1 MAKKFEVMVGNKA
14 VAYAAK
20 LARVQYVSAY
30 PITPQTTIVQYLS
43 DMCASG
49 FMDAEYVTMEGEL
62 SCQASAI
69 TASTTVRSF
78 TATSGPGLLY
88 MHHPLHMTS
97 WARLPL
103 VMAVVH
109 RSTKGMQPDQM
120 DTMSQRDTGWLMLE
134 CMNSQELLD
143 TGIMSFKIAEDPRV
157 RLPTIFM
164 GDGYILSYTSEPVE
178 IPDQEL
184 VDEFLGPYKRP
195 YPMFPE
201 EAAEA
206 NKLMG
211 AMWSNEGG
219 PQQIWKVQQEAAM
232 NAKTVIKEVNAEFQK
247 KFGRSYGNGLVEE
260 YKCDDVDAVL
270 VAMGTIAST
279 AKTAVDRLQA
289 DGKKVGLV
297 AIKSFKPFPDEEF
310 QRIAGYAKA
319 MGVIDRNVSTGT
331 KGGITF
337 TETRHALYDIDERPV
352 TLNFHAGMRGQEVT
366 VSGLMKLGEKTLKAA
381 YGEKVSPI
389 VEWVKGD

>member
-20 LARVQYVSAY
+20 LARVKYVSAF
-30 PITPQTTIVQYLS
+30 PITPQTTIVQYLA
-43 DMCASG
+43 DMMASG
-49 FMDAEYVTMEGEL
+49 ELDAEYVTMEGEL

-88 MHHPLHMTS
+88 MHHPMHMTS

-134 CMNSQELLD
+134 CQNSQELLD

-157 RLPTIFM
+157 RLPLIFA

-178 IPDQEL
+178 IPAQEE
-184 VDEFLGPYKRP
+184 VDAFLPPYKRP
-195 YPMFPE
+195 YPMYPE
-201 EAAEA
+201 EAEEA
-206 NKLMG
+206 RALMSE
-211 AMWSNEGG
+211 MWNPFVD
-219 PQQIWKVQQEAAM
+219 PQKVWADQQQAAM
-232 NAKTVIKEVNAEFQK
+232 NAKTVIKEVNAEFEK
-247 KFGRSYGNGLVEE
+247 WFGRSYGNGLVEE
-260 YKCDDVDAVL
+260 YKCENVEAVL

-279 AKTAVDRLQA
+279 AKTAIDQMQK
-289 DGKKVGLV
+289 DGKKIGLV

-331 KGGITF
+331 RGGITF
-337 TETRHALYDIDERPV
+337 TEIRHALYDVDEKPV
-352 TLNFHAGMRGQEVT
+352 TLNFHAGMRGKEVR
-366 VSGLMKLGEKTLKAA
+366 VEDLKRMAEKTLKAA
-381 YGEKVSPI
+381 NGEKVSPI
-389 VEWVKGD
+389 VEWA

>member
-20 LARVQYVSAY
+20 LARVKYISAF

-43 DMCASG
+43 DMVANG
-49 FMDAEYVTMEGEL
+49 EIDAEYVTMEGEL

-109 RSTKGMQPDQM
+109 RTTKGMSPDQM

-134 CMNSQELLD
+134 CQNAQELLD
-143 TGIMSFKIAEDPRV
+143 TGLMSFKIAEDPRV
-157 RLPTIFM
+157 RLPMIFA

-178 IPDQEL
+178 IPAQEE
-184 VDEFLGPYKRP
+184 VDAFLGPYKRP

-201 EAAEA
+201 EAVEA
-206 NKLMG
+206 RELMG
-211 AMWSNEGG
+211 AMWGG
-219 PQQIWKVQQEAAM
+219 GDPQDAWRVQQEAAE
-232 NAKTVIKEVNAEFQK
+232 NAKIVIKEVNAEFEK
-247 KFGRSYGNGLVEE
+247 WFGRSYGNGLVEE
-260 YKCDDVDAVL
+260 YKCEDVDAVI

-279 AKTAVDRLQA
+279 AKTAIDQMQK
-289 DGKKVGLV
+289 DGKRIGLV
-297 AIKSFKPFPDEEF
+297 AIKSFKPFPSEEF
-310 QRIAGYAKA
+310 QRIAENVSA
-319 MGVIDRNVSTGT
+319 MGVIDRNISTGT
-331 KGGITF
+331 QGGITY
-337 TETRHALYDIDERPV
+337 TEIRHALYDMEDKPETI
-352 TLNFHAGMRGQEVT
+352 NFFAGLRGKEVR
-366 VSGLMKLGEKTLKAA
+366 VRDIKRMAEKTLKVAN
-381 YGEKVSPI
+381 GEKVDSR
-389 VEWVKGD
+389 VEWA

>member
-20 LARVQYVSAY
+20 LARVKYISAF

-43 DMCASG
+43 DMVANG
-49 FMDAEYVTMEGEL
+49 EIDAEYVTMEGEL

-109 RSTKGMQPDQM
+109 RTTKGMSPDQM

-134 CMNSQELLD
+134 CQNAQELLD
-143 TGIMSFKIAEDPRV
+143 TGLMSFKIAEDPRV
-157 RLPTIFM
+157 RLPIIFA

-178 IPDQEL
+178 IPAQEE
-184 VDEFLGPYKRP
+184 VDAFLGPYKRP

-201 EAAEA
+201 EAEESR
-206 NKLMG
+206 KLMG
-211 AMWSNEGG
+211 AMWGG
-219 PQQIWKVQQEAAM
+219 GDPQDAWRVQQEAAE

-247 KFGRSYGNGLVEE
+247 WFGRSYGNGLVEE
-260 YKCDDVDAVL
+260 YKCEDVDAVI

-279 AKTAVDRLQA
+279 AKTAIDQMQK
-289 DGKKVGLV
+289 DGKKIGLV
-297 AIKSFKPFPDEEF
+297 AIKSFKPFPSEEF
-310 QRIAGYAKA
+310 ERIAGYVDA
-319 MGVIDRNVSTGT
+319 MGVIDRNISTGT
-331 KGGITF
+331 QGGITY
-337 TETRHALYDIDERPV
+337 TEIRHALYDMEDKPKTI
-352 TLNFHAGMRGQEVT
+352 NFFAGLRGKEVR
-366 VSGLMKLGEKTLKAA
+366 VRDIKRMAEKTLKVAR
-381 YGEKVSPI
+381 GEKVDSQ
-389 VEWVKGD
+389 VEWA

>member
-20 LARVQYVSAY
+20 LARVKYISAF

-43 DMCASG
+43 DMVANG
-49 FMDAEYVTMEGEL
+49 EIDAEYVTMEGEL

-109 RSTKGMQPDQM
+109 RTTKGMSPDQM

-134 CMNSQELLD
+134 CQNAQELLD
-143 TGIMSFKIAEDPRV
+143 TGLMSFKIAEDPRV
-157 RLPTIFM
+157 RLRMIFA

-178 IPDQEL
+178 IPAQEE
-184 VDEFLGPYKRP
+184 VDVFLGPYKRP

-201 EAAEA
+201 EAEEA
-206 NKLMG
+206 RKLMG
-211 AMWSNEGG
+211 AMWGG
-219 PQQIWKVQQEAAM
+219 GDPQDAWRVQQEAAE
-232 NAKTVIKEVNAEFQK
+232 NAKIVIKEVNAEFEK
-247 KFGRSYGNGLVEE
+247 WFGRSYGNGLVEE
-260 YKCDDVDAVL
+260 YKCEDVDAVI

-279 AKTAVDRLQA
+279 AKTAIDQMQK
-289 DGKKVGLV
+289 DGKRIGLV
-297 AIKSFKPFPDEEF
+297 AIKSFKPFPSEEF
-310 QRIAGYAKA
+310 QRIAENVSA
-319 MGVIDRNVSTGT
+319 MGVIDRNISTGT
-331 KGGITF
+331 QGGITY
-337 TETRHALYDIDERPV
+337 TEIRHALYDMEDKPETI
-352 TLNFHAGMRGQEVT
+352 NFFAGLRGKEVR
-366 VSGLMKLGEKTLKAA
+366 VRDIKRMAEKTLKVAN
-381 YGEKVSPI
+381 GEKVDSR
-389 VEWVKGD
+389 VEWA

>member
-1 MAKKFEVMVGNKA
+1 LAKKFEVMVGNKA

-20 LARVQYVSAY
+20 LARVKYVSAF
-30 PITPQTTIVQYLS
+30 PITPQTTIVQYLA
-43 DMCASG
+43 DMIANG
-49 FMDAEYVTMEGEL
+49 EIDAEYVTMEGEL
-62 SCQASAI
+62 SCQSSAI

-88 MHHPLHMTS
+88 MHHPMHMTS

-134 CMNSQELLD
+134 CQNSQELLD
-143 TGIMSFKIAEDPRV
+143 TGIMSFKIAEDQRV
-157 RLPTIFM
+157 RLPLIFA

-178 IPDQEL
+178 IPAQEE
-184 VDEFLGPYKRP
+184 VDAFLPPYKRP

-201 EAAEA
+201 EADESRT
-206 NKLMG
+206 LMG
-211 AMWSNEGG
+211 EMWNPFVD
-219 PQQIWKVQQEAAM
+219 PQKVWADQQQAAM
-232 NAKTVIKEVNAEFQK
+232 NAKKVIKEVNTEFEK
-247 KFGRSYGNGLVEE
+247 WFGRSYGNGLVEE
-260 YKCDDVDAVL
+260 YKCDNVDAVL

-279 AKTAVDRLQA
+279 AKTAIDQLQK
-289 DGKKVGLV
+289 DGKKIGLV

-331 KGGITF
+331 MGGITF
-337 TETRHALYDIDERPV
+337 TELRHSLYDVDERP
-352 TLNFHAGMRGQEVT
+352 TTINFHAGMRGKEVR
-366 VSGLMKLGEKTLKAA
+366 VEDLKRMAEKTLKAA
-381 YGEKVSPI
+381 NGEKVSPM
-389 VEWVKGD
+389 VEWA

>member
-20 LARVQYVSAY
+20 LARVRYVSAF
-30 PITPQTTIVQYLS
+30 PITPQTTIVQYLA
-43 DMCASG
+43 DMIANG
-49 FMDAEYVTMEGEL
+49 EIDADYVTMEGEL

-88 MHHPLHMTS
+88 MHHPMHMTS

-134 CMNSQELLD
+134 AQNSQELLD

-157 RLPTIFM
+157 RLPLIFA

-178 IPDQEL
+178 IPAQEE
-184 VDEFLGPYKRP
+184 VDAFLPPYKRP

-206 NKLMG
+206 RALMSQ
-211 AMWSNEGG
+211 MWNPYVD
-219 PQQIWKVQQEAAM
+219 PQKVWADQQEAAM
-232 NAKTVIKEVNAEFQK
+232 NAKTVIKEVNAEFEK
-247 KFGRSYGNGLVEE
+247 WFGRSYGNGLVEE
-260 YKCDDVDAVL
+260 YKCENVDAVL

-279 AKTAVDRLQA
+279 AKTAIDQMQR
-289 DGKKVGLV
+289 DGKRVGLV
-297 AIKSFKPFPDEEF
+297 AIKSFKPFPEEEF

-331 KGGITF
+331 MGGITF
-337 TETRHALYDIDERPV
+337 TEIRHSLYDLDERPA
-352 TLNFHAGMRGQEVT
+352 LINFHAGMRGKEVR
-366 VSGLMKLGEKTLKAA
+366 VEDLKRMAEKTLKAA
-381 YGEKVSPI
+381 KGEKISPM
-389 VEWVKGD
+389 VEWA

>member
-20 LARVQYVSAY
+20 LARVKYVSAF
-30 PITPQTTIVQYLS
+30 PITPQTTIVQYLA
-43 DMCASG
+43 DMMASG
-49 FMDAEYVTMEGEL
+49 KLDAEYVTMEGEL

-88 MHHPLHMTS
+88 MHHPMHMTS

-134 CMNSQELLD
+134 CQNSQELLD

-157 RLPTIFM
+157 RLPLIFA

-178 IPDQEL
+178 IPAQEE
-184 VDEFLGPYKRP
+184 VDAFLPPYKRP
-195 YPMFPE
+195 YPMYPE
-201 EAAEA
+201 EAEEA
-206 NKLMG
+206 RALMSE
-211 AMWSNEGG
+211 MWNPFID
-219 PQQIWKVQQEAAM
+219 PQKVWADQQQAAM
-232 NAKTVIKEVNAEFQK
+232 NAKTVIKEVNAEFEK
-247 KFGRSYGNGLVEE
+247 WFGRSYGNGLVEE
-260 YKCDDVDAVL
+260 YKCENVEAVL

-279 AKTAVDRLQA
+279 AKTAIDQLQK
-289 DGKKVGLV
+289 DGKKIGLV

-331 KGGITF
+331 RGGITF
-337 TETRHALYDIDERPV
+337 TEIRHALYDVDEKPV
-352 TLNFHAGMRGQEVT
+352 TLNFHAGMRGKEVR
-366 VSGLMKLGEKTLKAA
+366 VEDLKRMAEKTLKAA
-381 YGEKVSPI
+381 NGEKVSPI
-389 VEWVKGD
+389 VEWA

>member
-20 LARVQYVSAY
+20 LARVKYVSAF
-30 PITPQTTIVQYLS
+30 PITPQTTIVQYLA
-43 DMCASG
+43 DMMASG
-49 FMDAEYVTMEGEL
+49 ELDAEYVTMEGEL

-88 MHHPLHMTS
+88 MHHPMHMTS

-134 CMNSQELLD
+134 CQNSQELLD

-157 RLPTIFM
+157 RLPLIFA

-178 IPDQEL
+178 IPAQEE
-184 VDEFLGPYKRP
+184 VDAFLPPYKRP
-195 YPMFPE
+195 YPMYPE
-201 EAAEA
+201 EAEEA
-206 NKLMG
+206 RALMSE
-211 AMWSNEGG
+211 MWNPFID
-219 PQQIWKVQQEAAM
+219 PQKVWADQQQAAM
-232 NAKTVIKEVNAEFQK
+232 NAKTVIKEVNAEFK
-247 KFGRSYGNGLVEE
+247 KWFGRSYGNGLVEE
-260 YKCDDVDAVL
+260 YKCENVEAVL

-279 AKTAVDRLQA
+279 AKTAIDQLQK
-289 DGKKVGLV
+289 DGKKIGLV

-331 KGGITF
+331 RGGITF
-337 TETRHALYDIDERPV
+337 TEIRHALYDVDEKPV
-352 TLNFHAGMRGQEVT
+352 TLNFHAGMRGKEVR
-366 VSGLMKLGEKTLKAA
+366 VEDLKRMAEKTLKAA
-381 YGEKVSPI
+381 NGEKVSPI
-389 VEWVKGD
+389 VEWA

>member
-20 LARVQYVSAY
+20 LARVKYVSAF
-30 PITPQTTIVQYLS
+30 PITPQTTIVQYLA
-43 DMCASG
+43 DMIANG
-49 FMDAEYVTMEGEL
+49 EIDADYVTMEGEL

-88 MHHPLHMTS
+88 MHHPMHMTS

-134 CMNSQELLD
+134 CQNSQELLD

-157 RLPTIFM
+157 RLPLIFA

-178 IPDQEL
+178 IPAQEE
-184 VDEFLGPYKRP
+184 VDAFLPPYKRP
-195 YPMFPE
+195 VPMFPE
-201 EAAEA
+201 EAEEA
-206 NKLMG
+206 RALMSEL
-211 AMWSNEGG
+211 WNPFVD
-219 PQQIWKVQQEAAM
+219 PQKVWADQQQAAM
-232 NAKTVIKEVNAEFQK
+232 NAKTVIKEVNTEFQK
-247 KFGRSYGNGLVEE
+247 WFGRSYGNGLVEE
-260 YKCDDVDAVL
+260 YKCDNVDAVL

-279 AKTAVDRLQA
+279 AKTAIDQMQK
-289 DGKKVGLV
+289 DGKKIGLV
-297 AIKSFKPFPDEEF
+297 AIKSFKPFPEEEF

-331 KGGITF
+331 MGGITF
-337 TETRHALYDIDERPV
+337 TEIRHSLYDVDEKPA
-352 TLNFHAGMRGQEVT
+352 TLNFHAGMRGKEVR
-366 VSGLMKLGEKTLKAA
+366 VEDLKRMAEKTLKAA
-381 YGEKVSPI
+381 KGEKVSPL
-389 VEWVKGD
+389 VEWA

>member
-20 LARVQYVSAY
+20 LARVKYISAF

-43 DMCASG
+43 DMVANG
-49 FMDAEYVTMEGEL
+49 EIDAEYVTMEGEL

-109 RSTKGMQPDQM
+109 RTTKGMSPDQM

-134 CMNSQELLD
+134 CQNAQELLD

-157 RLPTIFM
+157 RLPIIFA

-178 IPDQEL
+178 IPAQEE
-184 VDEFLGPYKRP
+184 VDAFLGPYKRP

-201 EAAEA
+201 EAEEA
-206 NKLMG
+206 RKLMG
-211 AMWSNEGG
+211 AMWGG
-219 PQQIWKVQQEAAM
+219 GDPQDQWRVQQEAAE

-247 KFGRSYGNGLVEE
+247 WFGRSYGNGLVEE
-260 YKCDDVDAVL
+260 YKCEDVDAVI

-279 AKTAVDRLQA
+279 AKTAIDQMQK
-289 DGKKVGLV
+289 DGKRIGLV
-297 AIKSFKPFPDEEF
+297 AIKSFKPFPSEEF
-310 QRIAGYAKA
+310 QRIAENVSA
-319 MGVIDRNVSTGT
+319 MGVIDRNISTGT
-331 KGGITF
+331 QGGITY
-337 TETRHALYDIDERPV
+337 TEIRHALYDMEDKPKTINFFAGLRGKEVRV
-352 TLNFHAGMRGQEVT
+352 TDIKRMA
-366 VSGLMKLGEKTLKAA
+366 EKTLKVAN
-381 YGEKVSPI
+381 GEKVDSQ
-389 VEWVKGD
+389 VEWA

>member
-20 LARVQYVSAY
+20 LARVKYISAF

-43 DMCASG
+43 DMVANG
-49 FMDAEYVTMEGEL
+49 EIDAEYVTMEGEL

-109 RSTKGMQPDQM
+109 RTTKGMSPDQM

-134 CMNSQELLD
+134 CQNAQELLD
-143 TGIMSFKIAEDPRV
+143 TGLMSFKIAEDPRV
-157 RLPTIFM
+157 RLPMIFA

-178 IPDQEL
+178 IPAQEE
-184 VDEFLGPYKRP
+184 VDVFLGPYKRP

-201 EAAEA
+201 EAEEA
-206 NKLMG
+206 RKLMG
-211 AMWSNEGG
+211 AMWGG
-219 PQQIWKVQQEAAM
+219 GDPQDAWRVQQEAAE
-232 NAKTVIKEVNAEFQK
+232 NAKIVIKEVNAEFEK
-247 KFGRSYGNGLVEE
+247 WFGRSYGNGLVEE
-260 YKCDDVDAVL
+260 YKCEDVDAVI

-279 AKTAVDRLQA
+279 AKTAIDQMQK
-289 DGKKVGLV
+289 DGKRIGLV
-297 AIKSFKPFPDEEF
+297 AIKSFKPFPSEEF
-310 QRIAGYAKA
+310 QRIAENVSA
-319 MGVIDRNVSTGT
+319 MGVIDRNISTGT
-331 KGGITF
+331 QGGITY
-337 TETRHALYDIDERPV
+337 TEIRHALYDMEDKPETI
-352 TLNFHAGMRGQEVT
+352 NFFAGLRGKEVR
-366 VSGLMKLGEKTLKAA
+366 VRDIKRMAEKTLKVAN
-381 YGEKVSPI
+381 GEKVDSR
-389 VEWVKGD
+389 VEWA

>member
-20 LARVQYVSAY
+20 LARVKYISAF

-43 DMCASG
+43 DMVANG
-49 FMDAEYVTMEGEL
+49 EIDAEYVTMEGEL

-109 RSTKGMQPDQM
+109 RTTKGMSPDQM

-134 CMNSQELLD
+134 CQNAQELLD
-143 TGIMSFKIAEDPRV
+143 TGLMSFKIAEDPRV
-157 RLPTIFM
+157 RLPMIFA

-178 IPDQEL
+178 IPAQEE
-184 VDEFLGPYKRP
+184 VDAFLGPYKRP

-201 EAAEA
+201 EAVEA
-206 NKLMG
+206 RELMG
-211 AMWSNEGG
+211 AMWGG
-219 PQQIWKVQQEAAM
+219 GDPQDAWRVQQEAAE
-232 NAKTVIKEVNAEFQK
+232 NAKTVIKEVNAEFEK
-247 KFGRSYGNGLVEE
+247 WFGRSYGNGLVEE
-260 YKCDDVDAVL
+260 YKCEDVDAVI

-279 AKTAVDRLQA
+279 AKTAIDQMQK
-289 DGKKVGLV
+289 DGKRIGLV
-297 AIKSFKPFPDEEF
+297 AIKSFKPFPSEEF
-310 QRIAGYAKA
+310 QRIAEDVSA
-319 MGVIDRNVSTGT
+319 MGVIDRNISTGT
-331 KGGITF
+331 QGGITY
-337 TETRHALYDIDERPV
+337 TEIRHALYDMEDKPETI
-352 TLNFHAGMRGQEVT
+352 NFFAGLRGKEVR
-366 VSGLMKLGEKTLKAA
+366 VRDIKRMAEKTLKVAN
-381 YGEKVSPI
+381 GEKVDSR
-389 VEWVKGD
+389 VEWA

>member
-20 LARVQYVSAY
+20 LARVRYISAF

-43 DMCASG
+43 DMVANG
-49 FMDAEYVTMEGEL
+49 EIDAEYVTMEGEL

-109 RSTKGMQPDQM
+109 RTTKGMSPDQM

-134 CMNSQELLD
+134 CQNAQELLD
-143 TGIMSFKIAEDPRV
+143 TGLMSFKIAEDPRV
-157 RLPTIFM
+157 RLPIIFA
-164 GDGYILSYTSEPVE
+164 GDGYILSYTSDPVE
-178 IPDQEL
+178 IPAQEE
-184 VDEFLGPYKRP
+184 VDAFLGPYKRP

-201 EAAEA
+201 EAEESR
-206 NKLMG
+206 KLMG
-211 AMWSNEGG
+211 AMWGG
-219 PQQIWKVQQEAAM
+219 GDPQDAWRIQQEAAE
-232 NAKTVIKEVNAEFQK
+232 NAKTVIKEVNAEFQNW
-247 KFGRSYGNGLVEE
+247 FGRSYGNGLVEE
-260 YKCDDVDAVL
+260 YKCEDVDAVI

-279 AKTAVDRLQA
+279 AKTAIDQMQK
-289 DGKKVGLV
+289 DGKKIGLV
-297 AIKSFKPFPDEEF
+297 AIKSFKPFPSEEF
-310 QRIAGYAKA
+310 QRIAGYVDA
-319 MGVIDRNVSTGT
+319 MGVIDRNISTGT
-331 KGGITF
+331 QGGITY
-337 TETRHALYDIDERPV
+337 TEIRHALYDMDDKPKTI
-352 TLNFHAGMRGQEVT
+352 NFFAGLRGKEVR
-366 VSGLMKLGEKTLKAA
+366 VQDIRRMAEKTLKAA
-381 YGEKVSPI
+381 RGEKASPQ
-389 VEWVKGD
+389 VEWA

>member
-20 LARVQYVSAY
+20 LARVKYVSAF

-43 DMCASG
+43 DMVATG
-49 FMDAEYVTMEGEL
+49 EMDAEYVTMEGEL

-103 VMAVVH
+103 VMAVIH
-109 RSTKGMQPDQM
+109 RTTKGMSPDQM
-120 DTMSQRDTGWLMLE
+120 DTMSQRDTGWLQLE
-134 CMNSQELLD
+134 CQNAQELLD
-143 TGIMSFKIAEDPRV
+143 TGLMSFKIAEDPRV
-157 RLPTIFM
+157 RLPLIFA

-178 IPDQEL
+178 IPAQEE
-184 VDEFLGPYKRP
+184 VDAFLGPYKRP

-201 EAAEA
+201 EAEA
-206 NKLMG
+206 SRKLMG
-211 AMWSNEGG
+211 EMWGG
-219 PQQIWKVQQEAAM
+219 GDPQDQWRVQQEAAE

-247 KFGRSYGNGLVEE
+247 WFGRSYGNGLVEE
-260 YKCDDVDAVL
+260 YKCEDVDAVI

-279 AKTAVDRLQA
+279 AKTAIDQMQK
-289 DGKKVGLV
+289 DGKKIGLV
-297 AIKSFKPFPDEEF
+297 AIKSFKPFPSEEF
-310 QRIAGYAKA
+310 QRIAGYVDA
-319 MGVIDRNVSTGT
+319 MGVIDRNISTGT
-331 KGGITF
+331 QGGITY
-337 TETRHALYDIDERPV
+337 TEIRHALYDLDDKPKTI
-352 TLNFHAGMRGQEVT
+352 NFFAGLRGKEVR
-366 VSGLMKLGEKTLKAA
+366 VRDIKKMAEKTLKVAR
-381 YGEKVSPI
+381 GEKVDSR
-389 VEWVKGD
+389 VEWA

>member
-20 LARVQYVSAY
+20 LARVKYVSAF
-30 PITPQTTIVQYLS
+30 PITPQTTIVQYLA
-43 DMCASG
+43 DMIANG
-49 FMDAEYVTMEGEL
+49 EIDADYVTMEGEL

-134 CMNSQELLD
+134 CQNSQELLD

-157 RLPTIFM
+157 RLPLIFA

-178 IPDQEL
+178 IPAQEE
-184 VDEFLGPYKRP
+184 VDAFLPPYKRP
-195 YPMFPE
+195 VPMFPE
-201 EAAEA
+201 EAEKARA
-206 NKLMG
+206 LMG
-211 AMWSNEGG
+211 ELWNPFVD
-219 PQQIWKVQQEAAM
+219 PQKVWADQQQAAM
-232 NAKTVIKEVNAEFQK
+232 NAKTVIKEVNADFQK
-247 KFGRSYGNGLVEE
+247 WFGRSYGNGLVEE
-260 YKCDDVDAVL
+260 YKCDNVDAVL

-279 AKTAVDRLQA
+279 AKTAIDQMQK
-289 DGKKVGLV
+289 DGKKIGLV
-297 AIKSFKPFPDEEF
+297 AIKSFKPFPEEEF

-331 KGGITF
+331 TGGITF
-337 TETRHALYDIDERPV
+337 TEIRHSLYDVDERPA
-352 TLNFHAGMRGQEVT
+352 TLNFHSGMRGKEVR
-366 VSGLMKLGEKTLKAA
+366 VEDLKRMAEKTLKAA
-381 YGEKVSPI
+381 NGEKVLPL
-389 VEWVKGD
+389 VEWA

>member
-20 LARVQYVSAY
+20 LARVKYVSAF
-30 PITPQTTIVQYLS
+30 PITPQTTIVQYLA
-43 DMCASG
+43 DMMASG
-49 FMDAEYVTMEGEL
+49 ELDAEYVTMEGEL

-88 MHHPLHMTS
+88 MHHPMHMTS

-134 CMNSQELLD
+134 CQNSQELLD

-157 RLPTIFM
+157 RLPLIFA

-178 IPDQEL
+178 IPAQEE
-184 VDEFLGPYKRP
+184 VDAFLPPYKRP
-195 YPMFPE
+195 YPMYPE
-201 EAAEA
+201 EAEEA
-206 NKLMG
+206 RALMSE
-211 AMWSNEGG
+211 MWNPFID
-219 PQQIWKVQQEAAM
+219 PQKVWADQQQAAM
-232 NAKTVIKEVNAEFQK
+232 NAKTVIKEVNAEFEK
-247 KFGRSYGNGLVEE
+247 WFGRSYGNGLVEE
-260 YKCDDVDAVL
+260 YKCENVEAVL

-279 AKTAVDRLQA
+279 AKTAIDQLQK
-289 DGKKVGLV
+289 DGKKIGLV

-331 KGGITF
+331 RGGITF
-337 TETRHALYDIDERPV
+337 TEIRHALYDVDEKPV
-352 TLNFHAGMRGQEVT
+352 TLNFHAGMRGKEVR
-366 VSGLMKLGEKTLKAA
+366 VEDLKRMAEKTLKAA
-381 YGEKVSPI
+381 NGEKVSPI
-389 VEWVKGD
+389 VEWA

>member
-20 LARVQYVSAY
+20 LARVKYISAF

-43 DMCASG
+43 DMVANG
-49 FMDAEYVTMEGEL
+49 EIDAEYVTMEGEL

-109 RSTKGMQPDQM
+109 RTTKGMSPDQM

-134 CMNSQELLD
+134 CQNAQELLD
-143 TGIMSFKIAEDPRV
+143 TGLMSFKIAEDPRV
-157 RLPTIFM
+157 RLPMIFA

-178 IPDQEL
+178 IPAQEE
-184 VDEFLGPYKRP
+184 VDAFLGPYKRP

-201 EAAEA
+201 EAEEA
-206 NKLMG
+206 RKLMG
-211 AMWSNEGG
+211 AMWGG
-219 PQQIWKVQQEAAM
+219 GDPQDAWRVQQEAAE
-232 NAKTVIKEVNAEFQK
+232 NAKIVIKEVNAEFEK
-247 KFGRSYGNGLVEE
+247 WFGRSYGNGLVEE
-260 YKCDDVDAVL
+260 YKCEDVDAVI

-279 AKTAVDRLQA
+279 AKTAIDQMQK
-289 DGKKVGLV
+289 DGKRIGLV
-297 AIKSFKPFPDEEF
+297 AIKSFKPFPSEEF
-310 QRIAGYAKA
+310 QRIAENVSA
-319 MGVIDRNVSTGT
+319 MGVIDRNISTGT
-331 KGGITF
+331 QGGITY
-337 TETRHALYDIDERPV
+337 TEIRHALYDMEDKPETI
-352 TLNFHAGMRGQEVT
+352 NFFAGLRGKEVR
-366 VSGLMKLGEKTLKAA
+366 VRDIKRMAEKTLKVAN
-381 YGEKVSPI
+381 GEKVDSR
-389 VEWVKGD
+389 VEWA

>member
-20 LARVQYVSAY
+20 LARVKYVSAF
-30 PITPQTTIVQYLS
+30 PITPQTTIVQYLA
-43 DMCASG
+43 DMMASG
-49 FMDAEYVTMEGEL
+49 ELDAEYVTMEGEL

-88 MHHPLHMTS
+88 MHHPMHMTS

-134 CMNSQELLD
+134 CQNSQDLLD

-157 RLPTIFM
+157 RLPLIFA

-178 IPDQEL
+178 IPAQEE
-184 VDEFLGPYKRP
+184 VDAFLPPYKRP
-195 YPMFPE
+195 YPMYPE
-201 EAAEA
+201 EAEEA
-206 NKLMG
+206 RALMSE
-211 AMWSNEGG
+211 MWNPFID
-219 PQQIWKVQQEAAM
+219 PQKVWADQQQAAM
-232 NAKTVIKEVNAEFQK
+232 NAKTVIKEVNAEFEK
-247 KFGRSYGNGLVEE
+247 WFGRSYGNGLVEE
-260 YKCDDVDAVL
+260 YKCENVEAVL

-279 AKTAVDRLQA
+279 AKTAIDQLQK
-289 DGKKVGLV
+289 DGKKIGLV

-331 KGGITF
+331 RGGITF
-337 TETRHALYDIDERPV
+337 TEIRHALYDVDEKPV
-352 TLNFHAGMRGQEVT
+352 TLNFHAGMRGKEVR
-366 VSGLMKLGEKTLKAA
+366 VEDLKRMAEKTLKAA
-381 YGEKVSPI
+381 NGEKVSPI
-389 VEWVKGD
+389 VEWA

>member
-20 LARVQYVSAY
+20 LARVEYISAF
-30 PITPQTTIVQYLS
+30 PITPQTTIVQYLA
-43 DMCASG
+43 DMIASG
-49 FMDAEYVTMEGEL
+49 EIDAEYVTMEGEL

-103 VMAVVH
+103 VMAVIH

-134 CMNSQELLD
+134 CQNSQELLD

-157 RLPTIFM
+157 RLPTLFA

-178 IPDQEL
+178 IPAQEE
-184 VDEFLGPYKRP
+184 VDAFLPPYKRP
-195 YPMFPE
+195 IPMYPE
-201 EAAEA
+201 ELAESQKIVGELW
-206 NKLMG
+206 NPFVD
-211 AMWSNEGG
+211 
-219 PQQIWKVQQEAAM
+219 PQKVWKDQQQAAM
-232 NAKTVIKEVNAEFQK
+232 DAKTVIKEVNADFEK
-247 KFGRSYGNGLVEE
+247 WFGRSYGNGLVEE
-260 YKCDDVDAVL
+260 YKCENVDAVL
-270 VAMGTIAST
+270 VAMGTVGST
-279 AKTAVDRLQA
+279 AKTAIDQLQK
-289 DGKKVGLV
+289 DGKKIGLV
-297 AIKSFKPFPDEEF
+297 SIKSFKPFPDDDF

-331 KGGITF
+331 MGGITF
-337 TETRHALYDIDERPV
+337 TELRHAIYDVDERPV
-352 TLNFHAGMRGQEVT
+352 TLNFHAGMRGKEVR
-366 VSGLMKLGEKTLKAA
+366 VEDLKRMAEKTLKAA
-381 YGEKVSPI
+381 NGEKVSPI
-389 VEWVKGD
+389 VEWQ

>member
-20 LARVQYVSAY
+20 LARVKYISAF

-43 DMCASG
+43 DMVANG
-49 FMDAEYVTMEGEL
+49 EIDAEYVTMEGEL

-109 RSTKGMQPDQM
+109 RTTKGMSPDQM

-134 CMNSQELLD
+134 CQNAQELLD
-143 TGIMSFKIAEDPRV
+143 TGLMSFKIAEDPRV
-157 RLPTIFM
+157 RLPMIFA

-178 IPDQEL
+178 IPAQEE
-184 VDEFLGPYKRP
+184 VDAFLGPYRRP

-201 EAAEA
+201 EAVEA
-206 NKLMG
+206 RELMG
-211 AMWSNEGG
+211 KMWGG
-219 PQQIWKVQQEAAM
+219 GDPQDAWRVQQEAAE
-232 NAKTVIKEVNAEFQK
+232 NAKTVIKEVNAEFEK
-247 KFGRSYGNGLVEE
+247 WFGRSYGNGLVEE
-260 YKCDDVDAVL
+260 YKCEDVDAVI

-279 AKTAVDRLQA
+279 AKTAIDQMQK
-289 DGKKVGLV
+289 DGKRIGLV
-297 AIKSFKPFPDEEF
+297 AIKSFKPFPSEEF
-310 QRIAGYAKA
+310 QRIAEDVSA
-319 MGVIDRNVSTGT
+319 MGVIDRNISTGT
-331 KGGITF
+331 QGGITY
-337 TETRHALYDIDERPV
+337 TEIRHALYDMEDKPETI
-352 TLNFHAGMRGQEVT
+352 NFFAGLRGKEVR
-366 VSGLMKLGEKTLKAA
+366 VRDIKRMAEKTLKVAN
-381 YGEKVSPI
+381 GEKVDSR
-389 VEWVKGD
+389 VEWA

>member
-20 LARVQYVSAY
+20 LARVKYVSAF
-30 PITPQTTIVQYLS
+30 PITPQTTIVQYLA
-43 DMCASG
+43 DMMASG
-49 FMDAEYVTMEGEL
+49 ELDAEYVTMEGEL

-88 MHHPLHMTS
+88 MHHPMHMTS

-134 CMNSQELLD
+134 CQNSQELLD

-157 RLPTIFM
+157 RLPLIFA

-178 IPDQEL
+178 IPAQEE
-184 VDEFLGPYKRP
+184 VDAFLPPYKRP
-195 YPMFPE
+195 YPMYPE
-201 EAAEA
+201 EAEEA
-206 NKLMG
+206 RALMSE
-211 AMWSNEGG
+211 MWNPFVD
-219 PQQIWKVQQEAAM
+219 PQKVWADQQEAAM
-232 NAKTVIKEVNAEFQK
+232 NAKTVIKEVNAEFEK
-247 KFGRSYGNGLVEE
+247 WFGRSYGNGLVEE
-260 YKCDDVDAVL
+260 YKCENVEAVL

-279 AKTAVDRLQA
+279 AKTAIDQLQK
-289 DGKKVGLV
+289 DGKKIGLV

-331 KGGITF
+331 RGGITF
-337 TETRHALYDIDERPV
+337 TELRHALYDVDERPV
-352 TLNFHAGMRGQEVT
+352 TLNFHAGMRGKEVR
-366 VSGLMKLGEKTLKAA
+366 VEDLKRMAEKTLKAA
-381 YGEKVSPI
+381 NGEKVSPI
-389 VEWVKGD
+389 VEWA